1 MRYLVD
7 SEQMRI
13 CDRNTSTY
21 YKVPPVV
28 LMERAA
34 IAVAQRIGEAAKSI
48 LVVCGTGNNGADGL
62 AVARIMKQSGKKVQV
77 LLLGNPEH
85 RSELNRL
92 QLEICRA
99 YDVYFDD
106 NISENEYDMVV
117 DALYGI
123 GFHGEIPE
131 DAARVLT
138 AINKM
143 SCPKLAVDMPS
154 GVNADNGQVSD
165 SAVMA
170 DITVTFGFEKIGMYR
185 YPGKV
190 YCGKIV
196 TEQIGITEESFLKQ
210 FPDTACVE
218 QSDAAKWWTRRRADG
233 NKGTF
238 GKVLLMAGCKN
249 MAGAC
254 ILAAKSCY
262 RSGAGMV
269 KVLSDAGNRGLLMQH
284 VPEALFQPLNGTGQ
298 DISDAVMWA
307 DVIVAGP
314 GIGTDEL
321 SLATLQ
327 QLVEAAKGKV
337 LVLDADA
344 LNLLSRNEMLQQL
357 VYKREPGMTVLTPHM
372 GELARLTGKSVEL
385 LKSEGIREISNYAR
399 DTKCTVI
406 AKDAVTMILSP
417 GGKILLCDCGNDG
430 MATAG
435 TGDVLAGMTGAILAA
450 AGSKTAMNVLKASA
464 AAVYLHGMAGTSAA
478 GDKTKESLMAG
489 DLIEYLPRVIKEVR
503 KE

>member
-1 MRYLVD
+1 MRYLVNR
-7 SEQMRI
+7 EQMRI

-21 YKVPPVV
+21 YKVPAVV

-34 IAVAQRIGEAAKSI
+34 LAVARQIGEEIKRI

-62 AVARIMKQSGKKVQV
+62 AVARILQQSGKKVQV

-92 QLEICRA
+92 QLEICTA
-99 YDVYFDD
+99 YQVSFDD
-106 NISENEYDMVV
+106 NISGNEYDMVV

-131 DAARVLT
+131 DTARVL
-138 AINKM
+138 ALINKM
-143 SCPKLAVDMPS
+143 SCPKLAVDIPS

-170 DITVTFGFEKIGMYR
+170 DITVTFGFEKIGMVR
-185 YPGKV
+185 YPGKAH
-190 YCGKIV
+190 CGKIV
-196 TEQIGITEESFLKQ
+196 TAQIGITEESFLKQ
-210 FPDTACVE
+210 FPDTAYVE
-218 QSDAAKWWTRRRADG
+218 QTDAAKWWTRRRPDG

-262 RSGAGMV
+262 RTGAGMV
-269 KVLSDAGNRGLLMQH
+269 KVLSDAGNRELLMQH
-284 VPEALFQPLNGTGQ
+284 IPEALFQPLNDTEQ
-298 DISDAVMWA
+298 KIDEAVMWA
-307 DVIVAGP
+307 DVVVAGP

-321 SLATLQ
+321 SFQTLQ
-327 QLVEAAKGKV
+327 RLVEAAKEKI

-344 LNLLSRNEMLQQL
+344 LNLVSRNETLQQL
-357 VYKREPGMTVLTPHM
+357 VYTREPGMTVLTPHM
-372 GELARLTGKSVEL
+372 GELARLTGKGVEL
-385 LKSEGIREISNYAR
+385 LKAEGIQEIRNYAH
-399 DTKCTVI
+399 DTRCTVV
-406 AKDAVTMILSP
+406 AKDAVTMVVSP
-417 GGKILLCDCGNDG
+417 EGKILLCDCGNDG

-435 TGDVLAGMTGAILAA
+435 TGDVLAGMMGAVLAA
-450 AGSKTAMNVLKASA
+450 TGPKTVMSVLKASA
-464 AAVYLHGMAGTSAA
+464 AAVYLHGMAGTAAA

-489 DLIEYLPRVIKEVR
+489 DLIEYLPQVIKEVR